1 MWKRSQ
7 SDAKSIGSV
16 PNSEHTVQ
24 PASVVEPTG
33 HGGVS
38 TSNETNIGKGLSIKG
53 EIAGEN
59 TLFIDGNVEGTI
71 NLPSSHVTVGH
82 NGQVRA
88 PVTAR
93 EIVVLGSI
101 WGNVT
106 TSNRVD
112 IRAEGSLTGD
122 VVCASI
128 RIEDGGYLKGSIT
141 IHERYDKPE
150 KLEAL

>member
-1 MWKRSQ
+1 
-7 SDAKSIGSV
+7 
-16 PNSEHTVQ
+16 
-24 PASVVEPTG
+24 
-33 HGGVS
+33 
-38 TSNETNIGKGLSIKG
+38 
-53 EIAGEN
+53 
-59 TLFIDGNVEGTI
+59 
-71 NLPSSHVTVGH
+71 
-82 NGQVRA
+82 
-88 PVTAR
+88 
-93 EIVVLGSI
+93 VVLGSI

>member
-7 SDAKSIGSV
+7 SDLQDSGSIRI
-16 PNSEHTVQ
+16 SEVTVQ
-24 PASVVEPTG
+24 PASVVEAAG
-33 HGGVS
+33 HSGVS
-38 TSNETNIGKGLSIKG
+38 TSNETNLGKGVSIKG
-53 EIAGEN
+53 EIAGVD

-71 NLPSSHVTVGH
+71 NLPGSKVTVGH

-88 PVTAR
+88 SVTAR
-93 EIVVLGSI
+93 EVTVLGSI

-122 VVCASI
+122 VLCGSI
-128 RIEDGGYLKGSIT
+128 RIEDGGYFEGRIT
-141 IHERYDKPE
+141 IIERNDNALPLE
-150 KLEAL
+150 KV

>member
-7 SDAKSIGSV
+7 SDAKGIGSV
-16 PNSEHTVQ
+16 PSSEHTVQ
-24 PASVVEPTG
+24 PLSVVEAAG
-33 HGGVS
+33 HSGVS
-38 TSNETNIGKGLSIKG
+38 TGNETNIVKGLSIKG
-53 EIAGEN
+53 EIAGED
-59 TLFIDGNVEGTI
+59 TLFIDGTVEGTI
-71 NLPSSHVTVGH
+71 NLPSSHVTVGR

-93 EIVVLGSI
+93 EILVLGSI

-106 TSNRVD
+106 TSQRVD

-128 RIEDGGYLKGSIT
+128 HIDDGGYIKGSIT
-141 IHERYDKPE
+141 IHEQNDKPE
-150 KLEAL
+150 KVEDL